1 MKPVFTGFYFLMM
14 VCFAN
19 AQSWKEITR
28 FSPQQTIQKIRFLTS
43 ELGYCVSSLYNG
55 STMNIHK
62 TTNGGLSWTDQSSGY
77 SATRFMDIFILNE
90 QTAFMS
96 GNDGLI
102 IKTTDG
108 GNKWETKT
116 TGTKEQLWG
125 LHFLDD
131 QTGFACGAYGMI
143 LKTEDGGES
152 WFSIP
157 TGLNNLLY
165 SICFVDDKK
174 GFASGSNVL
183 LRTDDGGDS
192 WTAVKDFPFTPPAD
206 WIRRIKFVNTQVG
219 YACADIGRIY
229 KTVDG
234 GTKWTSLN
242 SGVQEPLMDLDFAD
256 ALTGVV
262 VGFNGTIL
270 KTTDGGQSWTQMP
283 CPLGPEH
290 LFSVDLVNQN
300 SGFICTYLGRILR
313 NDELLSTVNIE
324 DREFQLWQNQSTGI
338 IEIRSNKQFDEKSIV
353 FFSADGKKV
362 NAELIGKTEL
372 AVQYRVQGFP
382 TGLYFA
388 RLTIDKKSN
397 SLSFVVSQQ

>member
-77 SATRFMDIFILNE
+77 SNPVYGHFYPQRTNRFL
-90 QTAFMS
+90 
-96 GNDGLI
+96 G
-102 IKTTDG
+102 
-108 GNKWETKT
+108 
-116 TGTKEQLWG
+116 
-125 LHFLDD
+125 
-131 QTGFACGAYGMI
+131 
-143 LKTEDGGES
+143 
-152 WFSIP
+152 
-157 TGLNNLLY
+157 
-165 SICFVDDKK
+165 
-174 GFASGSNVL
+174 
-183 LRTDDGGDS
+183 
-192 WTAVKDFPFTPPAD
+192 PPAD

-256 ALTGVV
+256 VLTGVV

-283 CPLGPEH
+283 SPLGPEH

-300 SGFICTYLGRILR
+300 SGFICTCLGRILR
-313 NDELLSTVNIE
+313 NDGIAQRRSTLKIVN
-324 DREFQLWQNQSTGI
+324 
-338 IEIRSNKQFDEKSIV
+338 SN
-353 FFSADGKKV
+353 
-362 NAELIGKTEL
+362 L
-372 AVQYRVQGFP
+372 AKPIYRN
-382 TGLYFA
+382 Y
-388 RLTIDKKSN
+388 
-397 SLSFVVSQQ
+397 